1 MKKRAVAAVL
11 AALLLAGC
19 SAFQSA
25 EYLNVQEHVDPFS
38 YKGTEETATEEPLTA
53 NSYYDLRSAITTMMT
68 EGTEHA
74 VIQVSRYSGNLDTD
88 MRRVVDDMTQ
98 KDPVGAYAIDYIN
111 YEVTGDAG
119 RAVVDVNLVYRR
131 SAGEIASIRSV
142 RGNEQ
147 ADQLLFAALE
157 EFAPSITLQISGYS
171 DEDFEETIRSYCLYH
186 PDKTTFCNNVSVAVY
201 PQSGNVRVVEFHFSY
216 EKSRDE
222 LRTIASDTATALS
235 SAYNYMRYAETPK
248 DRATLALSYLV
259 GRFDY
264 EPSDD
269 ATVYTLLCEG
279 KANSTVVS
287 SAFAFLCRSAEIPCY
302 IIEGTKNQQPYT
314 WVMIE
319 LDSTWYHI
327 DIADAVFKEN
337 RVLTLKTDAEMTGF
351 SWEHDLFPVCNGV
364 PLAEPGEP
372 AQE

>member
-1 MKKRAVAAVL
+1 MKNRAAAVVL

-19 SAFQSA
+19 SAYQSA

-38 YKGTEETATEEPLTA
+38 YKETEATAADEPLTA
-53 NSYYDLRSAITTMMT
+53 NTYYDLRSALTRLMT

-74 VIQVSRYSGNLDTD
+74 EIQVTRYSGNLNVD
-88 MRRVVDDMTQ
+88 MRRVVDDLTQ
-98 KDPVGAYAIDYIN
+98 TDPVGAYAIDYIN
-111 YEVTGDAG
+111 YETSGDAR

-147 ADQLLFAALE
+147 ADQLLYAALE
-157 EFAPSITLQISGYS
+157 EFAPSITLQISGYT

-186 PDKTTFCNNVSVAVY
+186 PDKTAFCDNVSVAVY

-216 EKSRDE
+216 EKSKDE
-222 LRTIASDTATALS
+222 LRSTASDTATALS
-235 SAYNYMRYAETPK
+235 SAYNYMRYAETPR

-259 GRFDY
+259 GRFEY
-264 EPSDD
+264 ELSDD

-279 KANSTVVS
+279 VANSTVVS
-287 SAFAFLCRSAEIPCY
+287 SAFAFLCRSAEIPCH
-302 IIEGTKNQQPYT
+302 IIEGSKYHQPYT

-319 LDSTWYHI
+319 LESTWYHL
-327 DIADAVFKEN
+327 DIADAVFKDN
-337 RVLTLKTDAEMTGF
+337 RILSLKTDTEMSGF
-351 SWEHDLFPVCNGV
+351 DWQKDVFPVCNGV
-364 PLAEPGEP
+364 PLVEHDED
-372 AQE
+372 